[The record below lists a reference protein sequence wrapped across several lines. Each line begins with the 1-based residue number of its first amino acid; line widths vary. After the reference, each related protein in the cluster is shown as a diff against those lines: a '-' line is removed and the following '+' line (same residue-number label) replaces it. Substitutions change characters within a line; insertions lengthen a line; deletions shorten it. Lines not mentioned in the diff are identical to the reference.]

1 MRKSLL
7 KFIMEDLKQCLQTMN
22 ERDHFI
28 TQMNNDLKNP
38 LYVILGSLDLLE
50 KEAQTQVQIDFI
62 KRAKNNGEILMNMMN
77 NILIDYKI

>member
-1 MRKSLL
+1 
-7 KFIMEDLKQCLQTMN
+7 MN
-22 ERDHFI
+22 ERDNFI

-50 KEAQTQVQIDFI
+50 KEAQTQVQIDLI

-77 NILIDYKI
+77 NILIDYKIQQGRVENDLSSIEVRNLI